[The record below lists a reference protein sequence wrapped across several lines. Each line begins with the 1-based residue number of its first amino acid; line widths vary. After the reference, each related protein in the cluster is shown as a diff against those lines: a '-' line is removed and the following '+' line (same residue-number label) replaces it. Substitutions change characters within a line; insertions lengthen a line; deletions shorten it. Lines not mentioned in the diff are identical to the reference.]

1 MKNIKVYI
9 YIIILLSIFSCS
21 TVKNSVLHEKKELPP
36 INRKHLLSLVRD
48 SSLNYSALMLKKVNI
63 KINEHGKTSSYRGS
77 IRILKDSSIWIS
89 LNFALGMEVVRLLI
103 TKDSVSFID
112 RYHKQY
118 YKGSYAFL
126 EEKLGIDLNY
136 ELIQSLLTNDLVN
149 YEDILDDKIS
159 NKFNSIVSDG
169 YYTLTSMSQKKLL
182 RKRKQVERQLYK
194 NKLFTTIYQTN
205 LINPETFKVNKIYV
219 TELYRDW
226 KMNVSY
232 SDYSRFNS
240 KLIPTKLAFTFCSMN
255 KEFSCTLS
263 YSGIYFK
270 DKLRIPF
277 RIPAKYEEIVK

>member
-118 YKGSYAFL
+118 YKGSYDFL

-159 NKFNSIVSDG
+159 NKFNSRVSDG
-169 YYTLTSMSQKKLL
+169 YYTLTSMSL
-182 RKRKQVERQLYK
+182 
-194 NKLFTTIYQTN
+194 N